1 MKKVTRLAMFLLA
14 GALTTGLFSCSSSD
28 DEEVL
33 QNDLLT
39 EEQQNNLKK
48 VESDANSNAE
58 KTAMG
63 KVVANYLEAVI
74 KPTYQDLA
82 NKADKLYEAC
92 QNLYAKRKA
101 KTLTQAD
108 IDAACEAFKDA
119 RRDWEQSEAF
129 LYGAA
134 SDNEIDPH
142 IDSWPLDHDQLVK
155 ALNNKDVIAGI
166 NGNNPVEYVYNAHKD
181 FDSVIGFHGLEFVLF
196 RDGANRKLS
205 DFMTENEKENGLTS
219 VKTVNEAAFAA
230 AVSGDLR
237 NMIYLLEYGWLG
249 SGAAVSHQNQ
259 LAKSMWVIK
268 ALRNKGLSP
277 KGIPYRDYVKSAGTD
292 KGMYPTWHETLQNIF
307 VGGCSNIC
315 EEVATQKLGQA
326 YRTATGTGT
335 KDDAANYIESP
346 YSKRSFQDYQDNIY
360 SIKNSLYGVR
370 GTENISTPAA
380 NSIMTYLKDKG
391 YTKYNDLNNAL
402 NEAINALEKA
412 KKSGVAFID
421 KPGAPQVKTCI
432 DKVDALN
439 DALNEAGKWI
449 NLQADE

>member
-1 MKKVTRLAMFLLA
+1 MKKVTRFAMFLLA

-196 RDGANRKLS
+196 RNGANRKLS
-205 DFMTENEKENGLTS
+205 DFMSENEKENGLTS

-237 NMIYLLEYGWLG
+237 NMTYLLEYGWLG

-292 KGMYPTWHETLQNIF
+292 KGMYQH
-307 VGGCSNIC
+307 
-315 EEVATQKLGQA
+315 
-326 YRTATGTGT
+326 GT
-335 KDDAANYIESP
+335 KHYRISLSVAAQTSVKRLQHRSWDRLIALQREPEQRMMQPIISSLLTVNGL
-346 YSKRSFQDYQDNIY
+346 SKIIKTIFIPSRIRSMA
-360 SIKNSLYGVR
+360 SVALRTSLLR
-370 GTENISTPAA
+370 QPIQS
-380 NSIMTYLKDKG
+380 
-391 YTKYNDLNNAL
+391 
-402 NEAINALEKA
+402 
-412 KKSGVAFID
+412 
-421 KPGAPQVKTCI
+421 
-432 DKVDALN
+432 
-439 DALNEAGKWI
+439 
-449 NLQADE
+449 